1 MLEVIKGQNLYDIS
15 ERKITLSPLL
25 LGLQSIKNSELKQDE
40 IIPVYDAL
48 NRLKTRGL
56 LCINN
61 YAVGA
66 WSFLTAPT
74 KIRFI
79 SLNLLSKRVSKEPR
93 SKTGSLFGMA
103 GYFIGTGK
111 KRIAEPLFIF
121 HFAPPRYSFYSK
133 LESINNFTRGRPNAD
148 WGG

>member
-1 MLEVIKGQNLYDIS
+1 MIKGQNLYDIS

-111 KRIAEPLFIF
+111 GALQNHLFLYPFCTFPLFFLFQIREYQQL
-121 HFAPPRYSFYSK
+121 HA
-133 LESINNFTRGRPNAD
+133 
-148 WGG
+148 

>member
-79 SLNLLSKRVSKEPR
+79 RRTFFQSALVRNPAPKQVRFLAWRDTLLEQEKAHCR
-93 SKTGSLFGMA
+93 TTFF
-103 GYFIGTGK
+103 YI
-111 KRIAEPLFIF
+111 
-121 HFAPPRYSFYSK
+121 HFAPSRYSFYSK
-133 LESINNFTRGRPNAD
+133 LESTNNFTREGA
-148 WGG
+148 GGS